1 LENPVNHKLHLITR
15 ADIAAGQLV
24 LEVTGCLTQANYLT
38 VLKRLHQLKRRL
50 GDGTI
55 TVDVCGVQHLDPD
68 VLLSL
73 RGRTQPGWPPSPQDC
88 ATPAAS
94 VRLHLAEPVE
104 LPVCLAHVGPDGEV
118 LAQLDGRSG
127 NRRHAGI
134 SSGART
140 PARGRPSRPRTTA
153 VNPGSGPR
161 TATGLSSEIYDGTMD
176 PETTVRALSRAAL
189 ELLVDALYRHLD
201 SPAPSFGAY
210 TWFELA
216 TDELQNRRDEEV
228 RVPSGAA
235 EPAPAG
241 RRARRVVARSRR

>member
-1 LENPVNHKLHLITR
+1 MNHKLHLTTR
-15 ADIAAGQLV
+15 ADIATGQLV
-24 LEVTGCLTQANYLT
+24 LDVTGCLTQANYLIL
-38 VLKRLHQLKRRL
+38 LKRLHPLRRRL
-50 GDGTI
+50 GEGTM
-55 TVDVCGVQHLDPD
+55 TVDVRGVEHLDPD

-73 RGRTQPGWPPSPQDC
+73 RRLVQPGGPPAQRDG
-88 ATPAAS
+88 ATPGAAAP

-118 LAQLDGRSG
+118 LAQLDGHPG

-134 SSGART
+134 SSGADT
-140 PARGRPSRPRTTA
+140 QARGRPSRPKTAA
-153 VNPGSGPR
+153 VNPAPGPR
-161 TATGLSSEIYDGTMD
+161 TVAGLSSEIYDGTLD

-216 TDELQNRRDEEV
+216 TDELQNRRDEEA
-228 RVPSGAA
+228 RVPSAVA

-241 RRARRVVARSRR
+241 RRTRRVAAQSRR